1 MEKVKRIQWRIST
14 LSSLQVDSISSMGGG
29 HVDGAGKV
37 VQFKCQESGSKV
49 TFNNTGWNNVSILDT
64 TITPAFSNSL
74 ILIELIVQLSV
85 GTATNVTSAGIA
97 CRIKSGNNVIGGS
110 PNNQTEFYYTK
121 AASSDP
127 ARIFARY
134 SKSTTEIAGSTTAR
148 TYSFDVAQYFSGVGF
163 DVNNMTPATSIMKVW
178 EIAQ

>member
-1 MEKVKRIQWRIST
+1 MST
-14 LSSLQVDSISSMGGG
+14 LQVQTLQGPTSGADSNTVRVADG
-29 HVDGAGKV
+29 HNLHAKGHV
-37 VQFKCQESGSKV
+37 VQFKCQESSDKV
-49 TFNNTGWNNVSILDT
+49 TFNNATWNNVSVLDT

-85 GTATNVTSAGIA
+85 GTAANSTSAGIA
-97 CRIKSGNNVIGGS
+97 CRIKSGSTVIGGTPS
-110 PNNQTEFYYTK
+110 NQTEFYYTK

-127 ARIFARY
+127 ARLFSRY
-134 SKSTTEIAGSTTAR
+134 SKSITEIAGSTLPR
-148 TYSFDVAQYFSGVGF
+148 TYSFDAMQYFNGIGF